1 MSCQII
7 LAIEN
12 EIKLCQNSNNN
23 ICTNLKYKEKGAV
36 IMIRKGRRGNGER
49 NYLLE

>member
-1 MSCQII
+1 MSYQII
-7 LAIEN
+7 PAIEN

-23 ICTNLKYKEKGAV
+23 ICTNLKYKRKGEE

-49 NYLLE
+49 NDLL